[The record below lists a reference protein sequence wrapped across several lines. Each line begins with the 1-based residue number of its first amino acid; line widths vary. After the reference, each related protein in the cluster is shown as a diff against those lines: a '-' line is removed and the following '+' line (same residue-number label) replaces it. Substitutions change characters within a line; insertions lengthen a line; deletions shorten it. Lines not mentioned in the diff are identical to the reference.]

1 MRDTTLACSLPMM
14 VDADDGHGMSTASF
28 EVMSSLVHLQSS
40 LKTKCHQKMCGHTTG
55 KKVVPTHMMV
65 GKVEGAT
72 QTRLNPETFIMAR
85 TDARVSFELSSAMR
99 RAERYLLAGADGL
112 FIEGPRSVEELEEID
127 IAFRGTPMIAIMLE
141 GGGKTHLTSI
151 IRVASHGLSND
162 HIPDFHSVPSNQSCQ
177 RRSTGYSPWQATQ
190 QTLLIL

>member
-1 MRDTTLACSLPMM
+1 M
-14 VDADDGHGMSTASF
+14 
-28 EVMSSLVHLQSS
+28 
-40 LKTKCHQKMCGHTTG
+40 TG

-112 FIEGPRSVEELEEID
+112 FIEGPQSVEELEEIS
-127 IAFRGTPMIAIMLE
+127 IAFRGTPMIANMLE
-141 GGGKTHLTSI
+141 GGGKTPILPPSELHRMGFQMITYPTSI
-151 IRVASHGLSND
+151 LFRATKAVKEGALDILHGKPLNKL
-162 HIPDFHSVPSNQSCQ
+162 C
-177 RRSTGYSPWQATQ
+177 
-190 QTLLIL
+190 